1 MICFYDG
8 SLHQP
13 FFFMGWGAFWFWK
26 SGNLTAGTQLYLL
39 EIRRKCVSRH
49 STYNC
54 RPNTS
59 KKNGRIIL
67 ACEKLFGLGGPVN
80 TMILFFLNPRIVLS
94 FNSSKWGRCLNADY
108 VDVGHSTGSF
118 HWAFLT

>member
-54 RPNTS
+54 RPNIS
-59 KKNGRIIL
+59 KNNGWIIL
-67 ACEKLFGLGGPVN
+67 AHDRPLVMSTRFYFP
-80 TMILFFLNPRIVLS
+80 NPRIVLL
-94 FNSSKWGRCLNADY
+94 FGSSK
-108 VDVGHSTGSF
+108 
-118 HWAFLT
+118 